1 MSDKI
6 RKYVLPNLPYLFVFW
21 FFSKIGTAYR
31 IAPGTDFGT
40 KLMGMLDTFP
50 KAFETYW
57 PGLGGIDLLVGL
69 AGAAG
74 MYLLIQSK
82 IRQAKKF
89 RRDAEYG
96 TARFGT
102 KEDIKPFVDPKF
114 QNNVILTGTEFLT
127 MNTRPKIPANARNLN
142 ACVIGSSGSGKTR
155 FWLTPQLLQAHS
167 SYVVVDPKGGTLDQC
182 GRFLQREKYRVRVFN
197 SIDFSKSMH
206 YNPLAYIKTESDV
219 LKFVTALIANTK
231 GDGKEGDEFW
241 TKAETLLYCALVSYI
256 VFEGPEEERNMNTL
270 VEMINSMEVREDDE
284 TFKNAVDYMFDG
296 LERRSP
302 QHFAVRQY
310 KKYKLA
316 SGKTAKSI
324 LISCGARLAPFDIPQ
339 LREIMSYDEL
349 ELDKLGDE
357 KSALFFLISDTAG
370 NGAGPVSAENMLAV
384 VCADADGAEDILS
397 WLDGVFSAADAGE
410 ALAPD
415 AAYCRIEKPV
425 KETVSLAGEGTGG
438 VYFGIVCPR
447 AGEWTR
453 VRLAALAAALERT
466 GSLLDKSVCAA
477 LPDTETVCGTASA
490 GADAAIWFF
499 APGLEEKDA
508 EVFRDAVLAVLRS
521 AAGGGFSDP
530 AVETLSA
537 AQRLEELTFPERDDL
552 GAALC
557 EGFAAAWAQGDASGY
572 PAQLRARWNAAAYLA
587 DGSCAEAVRE
597 ELLESTRTAL
607 VTVVP
612 EPAREPEPT
621 PEAIPEPTEEA
632 APT

>member
-1 MSDKI
+1 MKKLSRKI
-6 RKYVLPNLPYLFVFW
+6 VWLLLIVFVFTVGSG
-21 FFSKIGTAYR
+21 FSVRRSAALPGVGEQLSGFRVEKIER
-31 IAPGTDFGT
+31 
-40 KLMGMLDTFP
+40 LDTP
-50 KAFETYW
+50 GGKAAYLTHEAT
-57 PGLGGIDLLVGL
+57 
-69 AGAAG
+69 GAAVVYIEDTG
-74 MYLLIQSK
+74 ASPALTLMARTTDGLRRVTLTADSAAELL
-82 IRQAKKF
+82 RGAKESLGAF
-89 RRDAEYG
+89 FGAEAEAVPDAE
-96 TARFGT
+96 A
-102 KEDIKPFVDPKF
+102 
-114 QNNVILTGTEFLT
+114 
-127 MNTRPKIPANARNLN
+127 A
-142 ACVIGSSGSGKTR
+142 
-155 FWLTPQLLQAHS
+155 
-167 SYVVVDPKGGTLDQC
+167 
-182 GRFLQREKYRVRVFN
+182 
-197 SIDFSKSMH
+197 
-206 YNPLAYIKTESDV
+206 
-219 LKFVTALIANTK
+219 
-231 GDGKEGDEFW
+231 
-241 TKAETLLYCALVSYI
+241 
-256 VFEGPEEERNMNTL
+256 
-270 VEMINSMEVREDDE
+270 
-284 TFKNAVDYMFDG
+284 
-296 LERRSP
+296 
-302 QHFAVRQY
+302 
-310 KKYKLA
+310 
-316 SGKTAKSI
+316 
-324 LISCGARLAPFDIPQ
+324 
-339 LREIMSYDEL
+339 
-349 ELDKLGDE
+349 
-357 KSALFFLISDTAG
+357 
-370 NGAGPVSAENMLAV
+370 
-384 VCADADGAEDILS
+384 DILS

-453 VRLAALAAALERT
+453 VRLAALAAALERM

-508 EVFRDAVLAVLRS
+508 EVFRDAVLAALRS

-607 VTVVP
+607 VTLMP

-621 PEAIPEPTEEA
+621 PEATPEPTEEPA
-632 APT
+632 KENPSVSPVASRHP